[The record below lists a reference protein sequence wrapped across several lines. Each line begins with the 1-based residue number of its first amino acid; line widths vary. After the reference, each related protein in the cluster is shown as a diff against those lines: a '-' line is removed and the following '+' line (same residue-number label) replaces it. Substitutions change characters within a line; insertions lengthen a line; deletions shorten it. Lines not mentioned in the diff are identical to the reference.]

1 MLSKPSQNSGSV
13 MANTPANCRP
23 DPNSRAPGPKCS
35 IKVEP
40 SKILEDSSVQ
50 IVSGE
55 TCHDSAAVRGSHGN
69 VQFGGLVRP
78 GLILFSEHSQIYI
91 LEKSLARLNLPML
104 LMRGMMTKF
113 MLTNIFG
120 EPNDYILGKFGKAE
134 SSNATHARDDDQIHA
149 HKYFW

>member
-1 MLSKPSQNSGSV
+1 M
-13 MANTPANCRP
+13 T
-23 DPNSRAPGPKCS
+23 
-35 IKVEP
+35 IFWE
-40 SKILEDSSVQ
+40 
-50 IVSGE
+50 
-55 TCHDSAAVRGSHGN
+55 
-69 VQFGGLVRP
+69 
-78 GLILFSEHSQIYI
+78 
-91 LEKSLARLNLPML
+91 SLARLNLPML